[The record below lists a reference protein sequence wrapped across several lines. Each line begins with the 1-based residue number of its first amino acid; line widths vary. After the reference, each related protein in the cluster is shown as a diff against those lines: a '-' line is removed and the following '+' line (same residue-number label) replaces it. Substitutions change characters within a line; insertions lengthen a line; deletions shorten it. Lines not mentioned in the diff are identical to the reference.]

1 MSDMLWPF
9 PSPRMHIL
17 IADRLICI
25 LSAVEHVVVFCQECM
40 QIIEQLSVIIE
51 EIRSRIAGLVFVP
64 RFVT

>member
-1 MSDMLWPF
+1 
-9 PSPRMHIL
+9 MHIL